1 MNLKNY
7 LLEYVSSGRRK
18 RIDTSVEPDTVLKP
32 GDIVRIKDEKWF
44 DSLKKSNGNGQAS
57 VDKDG
62 VVMWFSQAMTEFLGE
77 KVVIVRVPDK
87 DDRHDGNYHN
97 GNFYPIYKVEL
108 ADGSNSDIGKF
119 LFTND
124 MLEYVS

>member
-18 RIDTSVEPDTVLKP
+18 RFGIPVEPGTILKS
-32 GDIVRIKDEKWF
+32 GEVVRIKDEKWF
-44 DSLKKSNGNGQAS
+44 NSLKKSNGNGQAS

-62 VVMWFSQAMTEFLGE
+62 VVMWFSRDMTEFLGDE
-77 KVVIVRVPDK
+77 VVITRLAEKTDY
-87 DDRHDGNYHN
+87 DYHY
-97 GNFYPIYKVEL
+97 GNFYPLYKVEL
-108 ADGSNSDIGKF
+108 ADGRNSDIGKF

-124 MLEYVS
+124 ILEYV